1 VIYAHRRQLIK
12 SALVSR
18 CVLPLQYCDA
28 RDNARRARARARV
41 ADDKERQS
49 QRKIRRSLVIFIY
62 ITNAACNTMRKARNI
77 PSEKPCFF
85 SFLIATADVRFPVEP
100 ELTRAR
106 ALRLPRA
113 ELLKKIRGGEIR
125 LIVRVTIGGPPISCR
140 FHFGI
145 TSRSP
150 LISRCALCAS
160 ATNGTASKI
169 ESECLCL
176 SKYRGVRE

>member
-106 ALRLPRA
+106 AKAATCRIIKKDTRRRNPSNRPGDDRRSSDFLPISFRDHVSISFDLA
-113 ELLKKIRGGEIR
+113 LH
-125 LIVRVTIGGPPISCR
+125 IVRFS
-140 FHFGI
+140 
-145 TSRSP
+145 
-150 LISRCALCAS
+150 
-160 ATNGTASKI
+160 
-169 ESECLCL
+169 
-176 SKYRGVRE
+176 Y